1 VTEGRLAPAIAV
13 GIWWN
18 ANTISHLFIH
28 RPFFRRRAANLWF
41 AAALT
46 ALLGFPQSLWR
57 DRHLAHHAGS
67 PLRLRVSGELTL
79 QALVVLSLWTTI
91 AVFTPAFFLSAYVP
105 GYLAGLLLCALH
117 GHYEHAG
124 GTTSHYGRLYN
135 LLCFND
141 GYHVE
146 HHLQPG
152 LHWTRLPDHQM
163 PAARVSRWPAPLR
176 WLDAI
181 NLETLERIV
190 LRSPRLQRLVL
201 RCHARALRELVALLP
216 PIREVAIV
224 GGGLF
229 PRTALILRKVAP
241 DAHLTIVDANRSNLE
256 RAMPFLPGDDVTFVH
271 ARYAMTPDTTFD
283 AKPAELVERDISACS
298 ASSALIVRQRLAWAS
313 YGLMVFPLSFDGE
326 RSEIYERPPA
336 PAVILHDWIWRRRGT
351 SRVVSVLL
359 LKRMNLVRL
368 NATHE

>member
-1 VTEGRLAPAIAV
+1 
-13 GIWWN
+13 
-18 ANTISHLFIH
+18 
-28 RPFFRRRAANLWF
+28 
-41 AAALT
+41 
-46 ALLGFPQSLWR
+46 
-57 DRHLAHHAGS
+57 
-67 PLRLRVSGELTL
+67 
-79 QALVVLSLWTTI
+79 
-91 AVFTPAFFLSAYVP
+91 LSAYVP

-135 LLCFND
+135 RLCFND

-229 PRTALILRKVAP
+229 PRTALILRELLPTARITII
-241 DAHLTIVDANRSNLE
+241 DASRANLD
-256 RAMPFLPGDDVTFVH
+256 RARVLLADDRIAFVQ
-271 ARYAMTPDTTFD
+271 ARYEPPCGLRNL
-283 AKPAELVERDISACS
+283 KSELCNLKCRD
-298 ASSALIVRQRLAWAS
+298 LI
-313 YGLMVFPLSFDGE
+313 VFPLSFDGE

-359 LKRMNLVRL
+359 LKRVNLVGAPPGGTEVAGRDGGRQ
-368 NATHE
+368 AGRDGGAWRDGG